1 MTISRRAA
9 LAAAFSLIALPAA
22 AADYPA
28 PKEGDWVAKDFRF
41 HTGEVM
47 PEVRLHYTTVGAPTG
62 EPVLVLHGTGGSG
75 ANFLMPAFAGELFG
89 EGQPLDAKKYFI
101 ILPDALGAG
110 KSTQAVGR
118 AAREVSALQL
128 CRHGRRRST
137 GW

>member
-47 PEVRLHYTTVGAPTG
+47 PEGCTTRPSA
-62 EPVLVLHGTGGSG
+62 HR
-75 ANFLMPAFAGELFG
+75 PASPCWSCMA
-89 EGQPLDAKKYFI
+89 
-101 ILPDALGAG
+101 
-110 KSTQAVGR
+110 QAVQ
-118 AAREVSALQL
+118 VPTS
-128 CRHGRRRST
+128 
-137 GW
+137 